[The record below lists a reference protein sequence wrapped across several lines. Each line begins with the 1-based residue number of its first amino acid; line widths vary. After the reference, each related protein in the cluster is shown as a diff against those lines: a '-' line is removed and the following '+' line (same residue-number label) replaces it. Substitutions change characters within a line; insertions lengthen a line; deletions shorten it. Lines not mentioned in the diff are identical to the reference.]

1 MTGPTDP
8 ITAGIATV
16 MGTALGTLASID
28 WGAVVAIV
36 GVSGYVAWVAYTAD
50 RQRPEMI
57 DELREIAG
65 KLEQIVDKLN
75 KLERLTST

>member
-16 MGTALGTLASID
+16 LGTALGALASID

-50 RQRPEMI
+50 RQRSEMI
-57 DELREIAG
+57 DGLRDINRT
-65 KLEQIVDKLN
+65 LERVADKLD
-75 KLERLTST
+75 KLER